1 MALFIGSMGMSECR
15 VEGGDLLPLRRMA
28 ARLGVPSKWL
38 REQAECGA
46 VPSLKAG
53 NRFLFVPS
61 AVRAV
66 VATMAEKCCDRQ
78 SVSSPEGGAV

>member
-1 MALFIGSMGMSECR
+1 MNQSKSD
-15 VEGGDLLPLRRMA
+15 GGELLPLRRMA

-38 REQAECGA
+38 REQAEIGA

-61 AVRAV
+61 VVRDV
-66 VATMAEKCCDRQ
+66 VASMAGNHPANP
-78 SVSSPEGGAV
+78 SGSSPNGGAA

>member
-1 MALFIGSMGMSECR
+1 MDQSKMDGS
-15 VEGGDLLPLRRMA
+15 DLLPLRRMA

-53 NRFLFVPS
+53 KRFLFVPS

-66 VATMAEKCCDRQ
+66 VATMAEKRCDHQ
-78 SVSSPEGGAV
+78 ATPSPERGAV